1 MLGLHHSIRLGA
13 LIAGLVAA
21 QPISAQ
27 MTPAT
32 VTAGARALSF
42 LRPMMSGPI
51 IAAIIYQPG
60 NAASEAEASAIERA
74 LGSGLVAGG
83 VTLKP
88 RRVAA
93 NNLSGLAGA
102 RIAFVTRATNYREI
116 AAAAAPRSIIT
127 IGSDP
132 TCATAGFCVIAI
144 TSVPRVQILVSK
156 AACNATR
163 VSFGSAFLM
172 LVKEV

>member
-1 MLGLHHSIRLGA
+1 MRHSIKFGLLTG
-13 LIAGLVAA
+13 GLVMT

-27 MTPAT
+27 LTPAT
-32 VTAGARALSF
+32 VTAGAHALSF
-42 LRPMMSGPI
+42 LRPAMSGSI
-51 IAAIIYQPG
+51 VAAIIYQPG
-60 NAASEAEASAIERA
+60 NAASEAEASTIERA

-83 VTLKP
+83 MALKP
-88 RRVAA
+88 KRVAA
-93 NNLSGLAGA
+93 NNLAGLAGA
-102 RIAFVTRATNYREI
+102 RVAFVTRATNYREI
-116 AAAAAPRSIIT
+116 AAAATSRSIVT

-144 TSVPRVQILVSK
+144 SAVPRVQIIVSK
-156 AACNATR
+156 VACNATR

>member
-1 MLGLHHSIRLGA
+1 MRHSIKLGLLSG
-13 LIAGLVAA
+13 GLVAS

-27 MTPAT
+27 MTPST

-42 LRPMMSGPI
+42 LRPAMSGPA
-51 IAAIIYQPG
+51 IAAIVYQPG

-88 RRVAA
+88 KRVAA
-93 NNLSGLAGA
+93 NNLSAMAGA
-102 RIAFVTRATNYREI
+102 RVAFVTRATNYREV
-116 AAAAAPRSIIT
+116 AAAAASRSIIT

-132 TCATAGFCVIAI
+132 ACATAGFCVIAI
-144 TSVPRVQILVSK
+144 SAVPRIQIFVSK
-156 AACNATR
+156 AACHATK